1 MKATNSEVKS
11 RASIQKNMLLKSIQ
25 YGCHL
30 IILISECFS
39 GQLGGRGVKK
49 ISER

>member
-11 RASIQKNMLLKSIQ
+11 RASIQKNMLLKSI